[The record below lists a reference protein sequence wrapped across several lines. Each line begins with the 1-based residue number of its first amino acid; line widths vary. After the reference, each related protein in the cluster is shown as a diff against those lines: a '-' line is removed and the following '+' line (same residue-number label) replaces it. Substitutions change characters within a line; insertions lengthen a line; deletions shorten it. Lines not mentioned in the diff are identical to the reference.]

1 MLYNTLGAFGG
12 YFGSMSVELPAVFV
26 SLRSGLLKAGSG
38 ILLNINKCFQAQLFS
53 STAQM

>member
-1 MLYNTLGAFGG
+1 MLDNTLGAFGG
-12 YFGSMSVELPAVFV
+12 NFGSMSVELPAVFV
-26 SLRSGLLKAGSG
+26 SLRSGLLKAGRG